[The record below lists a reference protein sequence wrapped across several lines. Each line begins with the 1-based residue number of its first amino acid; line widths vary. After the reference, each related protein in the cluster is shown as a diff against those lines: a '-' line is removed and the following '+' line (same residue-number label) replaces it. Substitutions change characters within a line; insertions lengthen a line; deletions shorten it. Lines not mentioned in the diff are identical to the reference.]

1 MNSYKKEKEMEKQYQ
16 NDKMLHIQAMGSLIP
31 LVDTLKSFMTKF
43 KMILASISK
52 NKYNIGYIILLYAFI
67 NKNRDIF
74 LNEPTMKDFTNQ
86 LVKNSLGF
94 INLVQEICNM
104 KPIPEYLK
112 ELCLEQIDTFIKYSQ
127 PFL

>member
-1 MNSYKKEKEMEKQYQ
+1 MNSYKKDKQYQ
-16 NDKMLHIQAMGSLIP
+16 NEQMMQMIPIKEMGSLIP
-31 LVDTLKSFMTKF
+31 LVDTLKSFMAKF
-43 KMILASISK
+43 KMIVESISK

-74 LNEPTMKDFTNQ
+74 LNEPTMKGFINQ

-112 ELCLEQIDTFIKYSQ
+112 ELCLEQIDSFIKYSQ